1 MPADQLGPAPQ
12 SHQNPGKAIPR
23 ASSLP
28 VIGVP
33 YVFSA
38 LQHDMLNRPC
48 RALPGIP
55 TIVLAVILMASGMPT
70 LARADESADI
80 DRLMKSAQYP
90 AALVKA
96 DAFLSR
102 KPRDAQMRFT
112 KGVILTELN
121 RQQDAI
127 VIFTRLTE
135 DYPSLPE
142 PFNNLAVL
150 YAAQGQ
156 YEKAR
161 AALDKAIRT
170 NPSYATAYEN
180 LGDIHAKLASQAY
193 GRALQLD
200 SGNTNAKSK
209 LTLVRNLAVPGNAP
223 MQLAENKPVPKPAPA
238 IPAKP
243 TAPPVVAAA
252 PVAPPAPLAS
262 PSPPA
267 PRADVAPAPAAKVKP
282 DPTPKAAP
290 QQAVRGSA
298 ERELVLAAVAS
309 WARAWSARDVKAYLT
324 HYAPDF
330 DTPGTQSRKAWAEE
344 RDARIVGKGRIS
356 VRVESPQVTIE
367 NGRATVKFRQTYVSD
382 RLTANSRKTL
392 VLVKHRGKWLI
403 QKESTGN

>member
-1 MPADQLGPAPQ
+1 
-12 SHQNPGKAIPR
+12 
-23 ASSLP
+23 
-28 VIGVP
+28 
-33 YVFSA
+33 
-38 LQHDMLNRPC
+38 MLNRPC

-55 TIVLAVILMASGMPT
+55 ATVLAVILIVLGVPT

-135 DYPSLPE
+135 DYPNLPE

-161 AALDKAIRT
+161 SALDKAIRT

-180 LGDIHAKLASQAY
+180 LGDIHAKLASLAY

-209 LTLVRNLAVPGNAP
+209 LTLVRNLALAGTAP
-223 MQLAENKPVPKPAPA
+223 MQLADKQPAQKPANA

-243 TAPPVVAAA
+243 PSPPVVAAA
-252 PVAPPAPLAS
+252 PIAPPIGAQKVPPAPLAS
-262 PSPPA
+262 PPA
-267 PRADVAPAPAAKVKP
+267 PRVDVAPAAAPKVKP
-282 DPTPKAAP
+282 DPTPEAAP
-290 QQAVRGSA
+290 QQAARGDA

-330 DTPGTQSRKAWAEE
+330 DPPGTQSRKAWADE
-344 RDARIVGKGRIS
+344 RDARIAGKGRIS
-356 VRVESPQVTIE
+356 VRVESPQVKIE
-367 NGRATVKFRQTYVSD
+367 NGRATVKFSQTYVSD
-382 RLTANSRKTL
+382 RLSANSRKTL